1 MICDAN
7 ASAPSSLASVACQ
20 TRHGKIASRYLPLL
34 ADSRRRH
41 APASGAR
48 AARKRY
54 GKQMAYASGFACRR
68 RVAQSSGRSHKP
80 SVDGGLRARKLR
92 CGMVGASRGQK
103 AKRVRVFV
111 KCVTRPALNPEQ
123 IAGTLV
129 RRRVR
134 LRVCATRRACCRRGR
149 LALSRHRARYACV
162 AAGRASVR
170 ERPL

>member
-1 MICDAN
+1 MPMQA
-7 ASAPSSLASVACQ
+7 L
-20 TRHGKIASRYLPLL
+20 RHRSQVLRVKRVTGKSHRGTSPLL

-80 SVDGGLRARKLR
+80 SVDGGLWRRKLR
-92 CGMVGASRGQK
+92 CGMVRASRGQE
-103 AKRVRVFV
+103 ANRVRVFAR
-111 KCVTRPALNPEQ
+111 CVMCPALNPEQ
-123 IAGTLV
+123 IGGAIV
-129 RRRVR
+129 RRRAR
-134 LRVCATRRACCRRGR
+134 LRVCAIRPACCRRGR
-149 LALSRHRARYACV
+149 LALSRHPARCACA
-162 AAGRASVR
+162 AAGRASAR